1 MSRRYVFRYASA
13 SCFAPTT
20 RIRRSVATGGM
31 AAPLPSKITRS
42 GARAAASRAPADDV
56 RDRDGA
62 GQPAARASAADR
74 RHPGDGRRLEV
85 VRRGMAPRARSAR
98 RAPGRSAAVRSAPAR
113 AGPPRPIATTIT
125 ERSRWSSRARW
136 PVTAVFPT
144 RLPVPITAID
154 GSANAS
160 SCGGSKRK
168 SAPTYGRPA
177 ASARET
183 QRNRSA
189 GPSTGSSDR
198 STTTSAPAKPVDQ
211 RHAVVGRLAQLLGA
225 ADEDHPDPVVRK
237 GRERVPH
244 DRRVVLSVDQRDRAH
259 PLTSVR

>member
-1 MSRRYVFRYASA
+1 MRRRYVLRYASA

-20 RIRRSVATGGM
+20 SMRRSIATGGM

-42 GARAAASRAPADDV
+42 GARAAASRAPAEHV
-56 RDRDGA
+56 RRRDGA
-62 GQPAARASAADR
+62 GQPAARAAAADR
-74 RHPGDGRRLEV
+74 GHTGDAPPS
-85 VRRGMAPRARSAR
+85 RGGPRPHGARPATAR
-98 RAPGRSAAVRSAPAR
+98 RARGRSAAVRPAPAR
-113 AGPPRPIATTIT
+113 RARRGPSRRRPR

-154 GSANAS
+154 GRSNAS
-160 SCGGSKRK
+160 SCGGSNRK

-198 STTTSAPAKPVDQ
+198 STTTSAPREAVDQ
-211 RHAVVGRLAQLLGA
+211 RNAVVGRSRSFSVPPTRIAPTQSY
-225 ADEDHPDPVVRK
+225 
-237 GRERVPH
+237 ERAVSAS
-244 DRRVVLSVDQRDRAH
+244 RTTAG
-259 PLTSVR
+259 